1 MSDQKKVSRKKT
13 WCIVITM
20 DHLLLV
26 WMNVTFNPHD
36 RKASNISTSNIVDVA
51 TVLVELLRFS
61 LDLLKPNRLVYIGAA
76 AFGRLRNS
84 LQL

>member
-1 MSDQKKVSRKKT
+1 MSDQKKVSTKKT

-51 TVLVELLRFS
+51 SAYGLAGDMTV
-61 LDLLKPNRLVYIGAA
+61 
-76 AFGRLRNS
+76 
-84 LQL
+84 

>member
-1 MSDQKKVSRKKT
+1 
-13 WCIVITM
+13 M

-51 TVLVELLRFS
+51 SVLVELLRFS
-61 LDLLKPNRLVYIGAA
+61 LDLLKPNRLVYIVPLHLGGFETAYS
-76 AFGRLRNS
+76 FN
-84 LQL
+84 